1 MRTSLR
7 SSLAL
12 VICVLFAQCEDP
24 EEFPVPDFGP
34 IYSISANGG
43 VTFNLV
49 SGAENKIISTSMDHS
64 GYSVSGGHLSINAA
78 GGSMTIAIRSMK
90 SLGCNA
96 CTVKASGLVAD
107 TLNMYIHA
115 GRADLRDIV
124 LSGYLGLRAENIG
137 TYEFSGTV
145 PFFNVYQMN
154 NANVEAFNL
163 VTDSTYV
170 DSYAA
175 LASTEIHATK
185 VVNAFIRSVGNVYYK
200 GNPPIVRVSASGLGK
215 LIKK

>member
-1 MRTSLR
+1 M
-7 SSLAL
+7 
-12 VICVLFAQCEDP
+12 AQ
-24 EEFPVPDFGP
+24 
-34 IYSISANGG
+34 
-43 VTFNLV
+43 
-49 SGAENKIISTSMDHS
+49 S

-90 SLGCNA
+90 SLWCNA

-115 GRADLRDIV
+115 GKADLRDIN

-175 LASTEIHATK
+175 LGSTEIHATK

-200 GNPPIVRVSASGLGK
+200 GNPPIVRVSASGMGK